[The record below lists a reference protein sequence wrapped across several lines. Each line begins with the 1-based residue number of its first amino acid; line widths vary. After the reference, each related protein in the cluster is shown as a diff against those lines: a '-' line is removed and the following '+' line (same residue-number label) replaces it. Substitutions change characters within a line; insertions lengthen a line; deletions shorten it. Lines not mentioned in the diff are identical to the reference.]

1 MPRRPNVMASPA
13 MTDTASAALPPTS
26 RLIIYRPP
34 QGTVTWFVGVR
45 ALRLGAVAGV
55 ALGVYVLA
63 TAVGY
68 RLIAPTAAQRAE
80 VLNNLAA
87 STGLRVLLGQAARIT
102 SAAGFVDWRVTG
114 VAAIVGPVCW
124 LIVATRTL
132 RGEEASG
139 RWELVLAG
147 RTTPGR
153 ATAAALAGLGL
164 GVLTMYL
171 AVAVLTKVAGR
182 SPGVHVG
189 AGQALLF
196 GLAVVAPAA
205 EFLAIGAVASQV
217 MPTRARAAAL
227 AAGAFG
233 ASFLLRAAGDA
244 APSAHFLVYASPLG
258 WVEQLHSLGRPQA
271 LWLVPIAAL
280 IIACIWITLVL
291 AARRDLGASLL
302 ADSDAAEP
310 RTALLGSPIR
320 IAIRLSWQATARWL
334 AVIVVA
340 GVLYGALARSA
351 GQAFATS
358 ASLQRISGVLMH
370 AAQRDLI
377 STGARAY
384 AGIIF
389 LLLATLL
396 MAYAASAVG
405 RLREDE
411 AEGYLDNLV
420 VRPVSRQRWLTGRVA
435 LMLTVMVLAA
445 MTGGIVFWIAA
456 AAENTGLT
464 IGQLTQAGLNSAA
477 PAIVLSG
484 LGVLLLGFVP
494 RLVTVACW
502 AIVAW
507 AFMLDLLGAVIPINH
522 WLMDTSLLQHLAPA
536 PAVNPDWRICLTY
549 LIIGVTAAV
558 AGGWRFTRRDLRGH

>member
-1 MPRRPNVMASPA
+1 MASPA
-13 MTDTASAALPPTS
+13 TTSTGPAPASGPASGL
-26 RLIIYRPP
+26 RIYRPP
-34 QGTVTWFVGVR
+34 ERTVARFVGVR

-55 ALGVYVLA
+55 ALGIYVFA

-68 RLIAPTAAQRAE
+68 RLIAPTAAQRVE

-87 STGLRVLLGQAARIT
+87 STGLKVLLGQAARIT
-102 SAAGFVDWRVTG
+102 SAAGFIDWRVIG
-114 VAAIVGPVCW
+114 VAAIVGPVGW
-124 LIVATRTL
+124 LIVAARTL
-132 RGEEASG
+132 RGEEAAG

-147 RTTPGR
+147 QTTPGR
-153 ATAAALAGLGL
+153 ATAAALAGLGAGL
-164 GVLTMYL
+164 LAMYL
-171 AVAVLTKVAGR
+171 AVTLVTRLSGIT
-182 SPGVHVG
+182 PGVHIG

-205 EFLAIGAVASQV
+205 EFLAVGAVASQV

-227 AAGAFG
+227 AAGTFG
-233 ASFLLRAAGDA
+233 AAFLLRAAGDA
-244 APSAHFLVYASPLG
+244 AGSAHFLVYVTPLG
-258 WVEQLHSLGRPQA
+258 WVEQLHALGRPQA
-271 LWLVPIAAL
+271 VWLLPIAGL
-280 IIACIWITLVL
+280 VGACVWMTLFL

-310 RTALLGSPIR
+310 RTALLGSPIG
-320 IAIRLSWQATARWL
+320 IAVRLSWQATTRWL
-334 AVIVVA
+334 AVVIVA

-358 ASLQRISGVLMH
+358 GSLRRLSGDLTH
-370 AAQRDLI
+370 AAEADLV

-405 RLREDE
+405 KLREDE

-435 LMLTVMVLAA
+435 LIFAVIVVAAVL
-445 MTGGIVFWIAA
+445 GGIVFWIAA
-456 AAENTGLT
+456 AAEHTGLDF
-464 IGQLTQAGLNSAA
+464 GQLARAGLNSAA
-477 PAIVLSG
+477 PAVALAG
-484 LGVLLLGFVP
+484 LGVLLLGLLP

-502 AIVAW
+502 VIVAW
-507 AFMLDLLGAVIPINH
+507 AFMLDLLGAVIPVNH
-522 WLMDTSLLQHLAPA
+522 WLMDTSLLRHLAPA
-536 PAVNPDWRICLTY
+536 PAASPNWRVGVTY
-549 LIIGVTAAV
+549 LAIGAAAAV
-558 AGGWRFTRRDLRGH
+558 LGGWRFTRRDLRGH

>member
-1 MPRRPNVMASPA
+1 
-13 MTDTASAALPPTS
+13 MTVTATPGTAPTPG
-26 RLIIYRPP
+26 LTVYRPP
-34 QGTVTWFVGVR
+34 EGTVTRFVGLR

-68 RLIAPTAAQRAE
+68 RLIAPTAAQRVE

-87 STGLRVLLGQAARIT
+87 STGLKVLLGQAVPIT

-124 LIVATRTL
+124 LIVTTRTL

-153 ATAAALAGLGL
+153 ATAAALAGLGAGL
-164 GVLTMYL
+164 LAMYL
-171 AVAVLTKVAGR
+171 AVTLLTKFSDIAH
-182 SPGVHVG
+182 GVHIG

-227 AAGAFG
+227 TAGTFG
-233 ASFLLRAAGDA
+233 AAFLLRAAGDA
-244 APSAHFLVYASPLG
+244 AGSVHFLVYVSPLG
-258 WVEQLHSLGRPQA
+258 WVEQLHTLARPQV
-271 LWLVPIAAL
+271 LWLVPIAGL
-280 IIACIWITLVL
+280 TGACIWTALFL
-291 AARRDLGASLL
+291 ASRRDLGASLV
-302 ADSDAAEP
+302 ADTDAAEP
-310 RTALLGSPIR
+310 HVALLGSPIG
-320 IAIRLSWQATARWL
+320 IAVRLSWQATMRWL
-334 AVIVVA
+334 AVVVVA

-358 ASLQRISGVLMH
+358 GSLQRLSGRLTH
-370 AAQRDLI
+370 AAEPGLI

-384 AGIIF
+384 AAIIF

-405 RLREDE
+405 KLREDE
-411 AEGYLDNLV
+411 AEGYLDNIV
-420 VRPVSRQRWLTGRVA
+420 VRPVTRQRWLAGRVA
-435 LMLTVMVLAA
+435 LMLTVIVVAGAL
-445 MTGGIVFWIAA
+445 GSIVFWIAA
-456 AAENTGLT
+456 VAADTGL
-464 IGQLTQAGLNSAA
+464 GVGELAQAGLNSAA
-477 PAIVLSG
+477 PAVALAG

-502 AIVAW
+502 VIVAW
-507 AFMLDLLGAVIPINH
+507 AFMLDLLGAVVPINH

-536 PAVNPDWRICLTY
+536 PAANPDWRVCVTY
-549 LIIGVTAAV
+549 LAIAA
-558 AGGWRFTRRDLRGH
+558 AAAALGGWRFTRRDLRGH